1 MKSTCLSWSDQKDR
15 KKLVGL
21 IGHGGVV
28 VGPSD
33 TVIGLLANATQQG
46 VVALDTIKK
55 RSGKP
60 YIILINEADKIGH
73 YAQIP
78 HDESVKKLIN
88 ECWPGPLTLLL
99 KAKEGVR
106 LYPQD
111 VATIALR
118 IPAHQGLLDILA
130 HFSGLLST
138 SANLAGDPIPTSM
151 EEVSQDIMENVSGCI
166 SATDFT
172 TVPSTIIDCSGDQI
186 VLIREGA
193 YKVKDLEKIVGF
205 QVTKS

>member
-1 MKSTCLSWSDQKDR
+1 MKSTCLSWTRENDR
-15 KKLVGL
+15 KKLVDL
-21 IGHGGVV
+21 IRHGGVV

-33 TVIGLLANATQQG
+33 TVIGLLANATQKG
-46 VVALDTIKK
+46 VAALDAIKK

-60 YIILINEADKIGH
+60 YIILINETEKIEH
-73 YAQIP
+73 YAQTP
-78 HDESVKKLIN
+78 HDESVKRLMQ

-118 IPAHQGLLDILA
+118 IPAHQGLLDILD
-130 HFSGLLST
+130 HFPGLLST

-151 EEVSQDIMENVSGCI
+151 EEVSQDIMENVSDCI
-166 SATDFT
+166 SDTDFT
-172 TVPSTIIDCSGDQI
+172 TVPSTIVDCSGDRI
-186 VLIREGA
+186 VLVREGA

-205 QVTKS
+205 KITKS